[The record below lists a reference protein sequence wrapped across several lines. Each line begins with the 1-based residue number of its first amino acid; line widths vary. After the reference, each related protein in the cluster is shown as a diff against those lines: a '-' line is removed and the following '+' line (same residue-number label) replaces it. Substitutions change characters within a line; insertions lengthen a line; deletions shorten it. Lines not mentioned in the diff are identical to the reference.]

1 MEIFSVNSV
10 SNGGIGMLQRSLEGF
25 DEEIYVHLGALHSKI
40 LACSAGISYPDA
52 MYEIQRKNSSHFS
65 IEYVYEGSGFVHHNS
80 ETYHISAGDF
90 FILHPNAYHH
100 YYANR
105 KTPWKKIF
113 LTLNGD
119 PEFFLTLLK
128 LYKVENVHYLP
139 RTKSPF
145 ELEAI
150 RGLIKNDTPNMGHE
164 LGTLLFKLVISIS
177 DFYRANEPE
186 IDNNRITRA
195 KIFIERR
202 ITTKLT
208 VDELSEYV
216 NLNRSYLTRQFKHFF
231 GLSPNEYISI
241 AKIEYATNLLKT
253 SNLSLETIANKLSFS
268 DTAHFSHKFK
278 HYTGLTPGEFRR
290 LFRK

>member
-1 MEIFSVNSV
+1 MEIFSVNLV
-10 SNGGIGMLQRSLEGF
+10 SCGGIGMLQRSLEGF

-52 MYEIQRKNSSHFS
+52 RYEIQRKNSSHFS
-65 IEYVYEGSGFVHHNS
+65 IEYVYEGSGVVQHNS

-150 RGLIKNDTPNMGHE
+150 LDLIKNDTPNMDHE
-164 LGTLLFKLVISIS
+164 LETLLFKLVISIS